1 MKEHRINVRF
11 NLENETDRMI
21 VAYLDGLRGK
31 QQISRNSFII
41 QAIYEII
48 MEDDRN
54 AALVE
59 QIRAVLKEEL
69 STISV
74 VAASDEPDEPETDFS
89 FEVTEEDLE
98 KRPWEQ
104 ASEVH
109 HHGGGLGG
117 DENERDILRCTI
129 SQTGSPQRKETGAD
143 SSRTFDPES
152 RLAYPA

>member
-21 VAYLDGLRGK
+21 VTYLDGLRGTK
-31 QQISRNSFII
+31 QVSRNSFII
-41 QAIYEII
+41 QAIYEKI

-98 KRPWEQ
+98 KSKGLLR
-104 ASEVH
+104 SGLEVF
-109 HHGGGLGG
+109 G
-117 DENERDILRCTI
+117 
-129 SQTGSPQRKETGAD
+129 
-143 SSRTFDPES
+143 
-152 RLAYPA
+152 